1 MKRLFFILFRGVH
14 MNQRFPYMVHGFL
27 MLIMPKFIYRFKR
40 KLLLKRFESLSS
52 REKESVDLRVNYYC
66 KTPDKI
72 LLSDIHEQLPNGKA
86 PYKVKTLREHT
97 FSNKTGN
104 SVYFFD
110 TYEYTR
116 YFPQHLRWLHIAGDV
131 FYKVPAPAITKS
143 RLIPAKEEFSNEI
156 LINQDK
162 VRHFCFIHDPI
173 TWEEK
178 KARVI
183 FRGACHGKPL
193 REQFLRTFI
202 NHPLFDIKDTAR
214 DSSNPP
220 EWQQKKELTL
230 YDHLEYRYIMALEG
244 NDVASNLKW
253 VMSSNSVAV
262 MPRPRC
268 ETWFMEGLLIPN
280 YHYIEI
286 REDYADLIERIHYYE
301 AHPEEAK
308 LIVQHAHEWC
318 SQFHN
323 KEREDMISVL
333 VLQKYFK
340 ASGQM

>member
-1 MKRLFFILFRGVH
+1 
-14 MNQRFPYMVHGFL
+14 
-27 MLIMPKFIYRFKR
+27 MPKLIYRYKR
-40 KLLLKRFESLSS
+40 KLLLKRYESLSS

-86 PYKVKTLREHT
+86 PYKVKNLREHT

-116 YFPQHLRWLHIAGDV
+116 YFPQHLKWLHIAGDV

-183 FRGACHGKPL
+183 FRCACHGKPL

-253 VMSSNSVAV
+253 VMSSNSIAV

>member
-14 MNQRFPYMVHGFL
+14 MNQKFPYMVHGFL
-27 MLIMPKFIYRFKR
+27 MLITPKCIYRYKR
-40 KLLLKRFESLSS
+40 KLLLKRYESLNNK
-52 REKESVDLRVNYYC
+52 EKEYIDSRVNYYC
-66 KTPDKI
+66 KIPDKI
-72 LLSDIHEQLPNGKA
+72 ILSDIREQLPNGNA
-86 PYKVKTLREHT
+86 PYRVRNLREHS
-97 FSNKTGN
+97 FFNKIGN

-116 YFPQHLRWLHIAGDV
+116 YFPLDLKWLQIGGDV
-131 FYKVPAPAITKS
+131 FYKLPAPAITKS
-143 RLIPAKEEFSNEI
+143 RLIPTKEEFSNEI
-156 LINQDK
+156 IINQDK

-173 TWEEK
+173 SWEEK
-178 KARVI
+178 KSCVL

-193 REQFLRTFI
+193 RELFLRTFI
-202 NHPLFDIKDTAR
+202 NNPLFDIKDTAR

-230 YDHLEYRYIMALEG
+230 YDHLAYRYIMALEG

-253 VMSSNSVAV
+253 VMSSNSIAV
-262 MPRPRC
+262 MPRPTC
-268 ETWFMEGLLIPN
+268 ETWFMEGKLIPN

-286 REDYADLIERIHYYE
+286 REDYTDLIERINYYE

-308 LIVQHAHEWC
+308 QIVQHAHEWC
-318 SQFHN
+318 SQFYSKD
-323 KEREDMISVL
+323 KEDLISVL